1 MVELRRRKF
10 YSRIF
15 LTLYYNRRLFQLCCI
30 NRLLLVVERLIKRM
44 CILIHLIMIQQLS
57 TRVLKRNYSLRE
69 KLYQYFPFF
78 TWCNG
83 PRSSNHDLI
92 SSIYIYIRTSPGI
105 RDISIVASSACR
117 GNNSAPTRYTGSAC
131 GGGVDGKPGQNTGR
145 SFPSPFP
152 PNFVVPSFSGI
163 DEGESA
169 GIQLS
174 RQNRRGTRF

>member
-1 MVELRRRKF
+1 MVEASKKKILFQDFSK
-10 YSRIF
+10 
-15 LTLYYNRRLFQLCCI
+15 LYYNRRLFQLCCNYRI
-30 NRLLLVVERLIKRM
+30 LVVERLIKRTNM
-44 CILIHLIMIQQLS
+44 SILIHLIMIQQLP
-57 TRVLKRNYSLRE
+57 TRVLKLFIKRKIVSLLSFLYLVQRTT
-69 KLYQYFPFF
+69 KLQPWSYLK
-78 TWCNG
+78 
-83 PRSSNHDLI
+83 H
-92 SSIYIYIRTSPGI
+92 IYIYIRTSPGI

>member
-1 MVELRRRKF
+1 
-10 YSRIF
+10 
-15 LTLYYNRRLFQLCCI
+15 
-30 NRLLLVVERLIKRM
+30 M
-44 CILIHLIMIQQLS
+44 CILIYLIMIQQLP
-57 TRVLKRNYSLRE
+57 TRVLKLFIKRKIVSLLSFLHLVQRTT
-69 KLYQYFPFF
+69 KL
-78 TWCNG
+78 
-83 PRSSNHDLI
+83 HDLI